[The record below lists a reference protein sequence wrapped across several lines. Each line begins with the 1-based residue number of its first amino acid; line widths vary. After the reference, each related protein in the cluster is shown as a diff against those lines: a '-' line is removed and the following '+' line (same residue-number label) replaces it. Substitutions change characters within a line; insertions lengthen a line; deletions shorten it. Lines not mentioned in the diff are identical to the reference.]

1 MGAARSPSRAE
12 LARYPHLAR
21 RRVSSPELSVAT
33 GVFDA
38 DFFSS
43 TGFHER
49 LQQFSRDR
57 GDPGYH
63 GDATLRVE
71 IVTLTGDRLDTV
83 RLEAAEGGARLSTR
97 DDRLAFIPY
106 EQIAYID
113 VSVLQDHR
121 IPGFQL
127 STSSE

>member
-1 MGAARSPSRAE
+1 M
-12 LARYPHLAR
+12 AR
-21 RRVSSPELSVAT
+21 RRVSGPELSIAT
-33 GVFDA
+33 GLFDA

-43 TGFHER
+43 RGFRETV
-49 LQQFSRDR
+49 QEFSREH

-83 RLEAAEGGARLSTR
+83 QLTAAEAGARLSTR
-97 DDRLAFIPY
+97 DDRLVFIPY
-106 EQIAYID
+106 QQIAHID